1 MPKPK
6 SDGGSAFPV
15 SVEIMSITGGFG
27 GQGMTLRDFFAAKAM
42 EGIIASYSGQ
52 DIPLPNCEH
61 TAMEAFEYADAML
74 SAREVSDAKG

>member
-6 SDGGSAFPV
+6 RITPAFPNKGDN
-15 SVEIMSITGGFG
+15 SPENDYYDGMS
-27 GQGMTLRDFFAAKAM
+27 LRDYFAAKAM